1 MTIAGDIHH
10 IDLDNGCLLLI
21 DKPLRWT
28 SFDVVNKI
36 KYAIK
41 QEYGVKKFKIGH
53 AGTLDPLATGM
64 LIICVGKY
72 TKEIPA
78 LQDARKTYEGTITLG
93 ATTLSCDLEHEPEN
107 FMPYKHL
114 TITQIEQA
122 RNTFM
127 GDIMQIPPSFSAV
140 RIHGQRAFSLAR
152 QGQDD
157 IPIQAKPI
165 HIYRFDLPL
174 IQLPQ
179 VNFII
184 ECSKGTYIRSIA
196 RDMGNL
202 LGCGAYLSTLQ
213 RTACGGFTLDN
224 TFNFNELLPV
234 NAPAK
239 ELRRKRNFDL

>member
-1 MTIAGDIHH
+1 MTIASDIHH
-10 IDLDNGCLLLI
+10 IDLDNGCVLLI

-64 LIICVGKY
+64 LIVCVGKY
-72 TKEIPA
+72 TKEIPS
-78 LQDARKTYEGTITLG
+78 LQESQKTYEGTFTLG

-107 FMPYKHL
+107 FMPYTH
-114 TITQIEQA
+114 ITLEQIEQA

-127 GDIMQIPPSFSAV
+127 GPIMQIPPTFSAV
-140 RIHGQRAFSLAR
+140 RINGQRAFSLAR
-152 QGQDD
+152 QGQED
-157 IPIQAKPI
+157 IPIQAKPVQ
-165 HIYRFDLPL
+165 IYRFDLPHVH
-174 IQLPQ
+174 LPQ
-179 VNFII
+179 VDFII

-196 RDMGNL
+196 RDLGHL
-202 LGCGAYLSTLQ
+202 LGCGAYLSALR
-213 RTACGGFTLDN
+213 RTACGGFTLDQA
-224 TFNFNELLPV
+224 FNFSELIPA
-234 NAPAK
+234 NAPEK

>member
-1 MTIAGDIHH
+1 MTIADDIHH

-78 LQDARKTYEGTITLG
+78 LQDARKTYEGAITLG

-114 TITQIEQA
+114 TIAQIEQI

-152 QGQDD
+152 QGQED
-157 IPIQAKPI
+157 IPIQAKPV
-165 HIYRFDLPL
+165 HIYRFDLPF

-202 LGCGAYLSTLQ
+202 LGCGAYLSALR
-213 RTACGGFTLDN
+213 RTACGGFTLDK
-224 TFNFNELLPV
+224 TFNFNELI
-234 NAPAK
+234 PATPPTK
-239 ELRRKRNFDL
+239 ELLRKRNFDL